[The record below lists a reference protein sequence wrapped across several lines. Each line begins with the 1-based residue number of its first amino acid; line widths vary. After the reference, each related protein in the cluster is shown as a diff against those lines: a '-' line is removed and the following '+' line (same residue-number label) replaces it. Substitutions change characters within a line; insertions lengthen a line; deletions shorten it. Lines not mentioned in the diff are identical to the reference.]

1 MVNKIWMSV
10 VKEFLLLK
18 RDLGGLIILFIM
30 PLVLVITVTL
40 IQDSTFKTIS
50 DNKIPILLVDKD
62 KGSVSKT
69 VFDNL
74 EKSNLFSV
82 VTQIDNQP
90 ITEELAKE
98 AVYKGKFQLAIVI
111 PENLSVDLQTKI
123 DQNVENIISKM
134 GLTETDTTDTTAQ
147 AEKHKVIKEKE
158 VKLYFDPAVQM
169 SFKNAVMSSIDKMI
183 SQIETK
189 SIYTTFQN
197 QLGEGTVEFD
207 QKSFITF
214 KEIIPKINNKE
225 VRPNSVQHNV
235 PAWTLFAIFFI
246 VIPLS
251 INIVKEKSQGTFV
264 RLLTNPVSNLV
275 VIMGKTI
282 TYSAI
287 CMIQFYMMVAVAVFL
302 FPHIGLPSLNIEGH
316 LFLMSVVALF
326 SGFAAIGFGILLGTV
341 ANTQEQSAPFGA
353 TSVLILAAVG
363 GVWVP
368 VFAMPTIMQYIAK
381 SSPMNWGLEAF
392 YDVLL
397 RNVSFL
403 EIIPKISLLFL
414 FFIITTS
421 IALFY
426 DKKKRTV

>member
-1 MVNKIWMSV
+1 MIYKIWMSV
-10 VKEFLLLK
+10 VKEYLLLK
-18 RDLGGLIILFIM
+18 RDLGGLVILFIM

-40 IQDSTFKTIS
+40 IQDSTFKTVS
-50 DNKIPILLVDKD
+50 DNKIQILLVDND

-74 EKSNLFSV
+74 EKSQLFSV
-82 VTQIDNQP
+82 VTQIDNKLL
-90 ITEELAKE
+90 TEEVARE
-98 AVYKGKFQLAIVI
+98 NVYKGRFQLAIII
-111 PENLSVDLQTKI
+111 PKNLSIDLQAKV
-123 DQNVENIISKM
+123 DQNVENIVSKM
-134 GLTETDTTDTTAQ
+134 GFTDTIAKPKTSKIIQ
-147 AEKHKVIKEKE
+147 QKE
-158 VKLYFDPAVQM
+158 VKLYFDPAVQL
-169 SFKNAVMSSIDKMI
+169 SFKNSVMSSIDKMI

-197 QLGEGTVEFD
+197 QLGEENTKFE

-214 KEIIPKINNKE
+214 KEIVPKVDNKE
-225 VRPNSVQHNV
+225 VLPNSVQHNV

-264 RLLTNPVSNLV
+264 RLLTNPVSNLI
-275 VIMGKTI
+275 VIIGKTI
-282 TYSAI
+282 TYLAI
-287 CMIQFYMMVAVAVFL
+287 CMIQFYMMVAVAIFL
-302 FPHIGLPSLNIEGH
+302 FPHIGLPSLNVEGH

-326 SGFAAIGFGILLGTV
+326 SGFAAIGFGILLGTI
-341 ANTQEQSAPFGA
+341 ASTQEQSAPFGA
-353 TSVLILAAVG
+353 TSVIILAAIG

-368 VFAMPTIMQYIAK
+368 VFVMPKIMQLIAK

-403 EIIPKISLLFL
+403 EILPKISLLFL

>member
-1 MVNKIWMSV
+1 MSV

-40 IQDSTFKTIS
+40 IQDSTFKTVS
-50 DNKIPILLVDKD
+50 DNKIQILLVDND

-74 EKSNLFSV
+74 EKSQLFSV
-82 VTQIDNQP
+82 VTQIDHKP
-90 ITEELAKE
+90 ITEEIARE

-111 PENLSVDLQTKI
+111 PEKLSVDLQTKI
-123 DQNVENIISKM
+123 DQNVENIVSKM
-134 GLTETDTTDTTAQ
+134 GLTETDTSAQ
-147 AEKHKVIKEKE
+147 AKKPKVIKEKE

-197 QLGEGTVEFD
+197 QLGEGNTEFE

-264 RLLTNPVSNLV
+264 RLLTNPVSNIV
-275 VIMGKTI
+275 VIIGKTI
-282 TYSAI
+282 TYSVI
-287 CMIQFYMMVAVAVFL
+287 CMIQFYMMVAVAIFL
-302 FPHIGLPSLNIEGH
+302 FPHIGLPPLNVEGH

-341 ANTQEQSAPFGA
+341 ASTQEQSAPFGA
-353 TSVLILAAVG
+353 TSVIILAAIG
-363 GVWVP
+363 GIWVP
-368 VFAMPTIMQYIAK
+368 VFAMPGIMQLIAK

>member
-1 MVNKIWMSV
+1 MSV

-50 DNKIPILLVDKD
+50 DNKIPILLVDND
-62 KGSVSKT
+62 NGSVSKT
-69 VFDNL
+69 VFENL

-82 VTQIDNQP
+82 VTQINNKP
-90 ITEELAKE
+90 ITEEVAKE
-98 AVYKGKFQLAIVI
+98 AVYKGKFQLAIII

-123 DQNVENIISKM
+123 DQNVENIVSKM
-134 GLTETDTTDTTAQ
+134 GLTETDSTAQ
-147 AEKHKVIKEKE
+147 TEKPKVIKEKE

-197 QLGEGTVEFD
+197 QLGEGNAEFE

-214 KEIIPKINNKE
+214 KEIIPRINNKE

-264 RLLTNPVSNLV
+264 RLLTNPVSNLI
-275 VIMGKTI
+275 VITGKTI
-282 TYSAI
+282 TYSII

-316 LFLMSVVALF
+316 LFLMSIVALF

-341 ANTQEQSAPFGA
+341 ATTQEQSAPFGA

-368 VFAMPTIMQYIAK
+368 VFAMPKIMQYIAK

>member
-1 MVNKIWMSV
+1 MVYKIWMSV

-50 DNKIPILLVDKD
+50 DNKIPILLVDND
-62 KGSVSKT
+62 NGSVSKT

-82 VTQIDNQP
+82 VTQIDNKK
-90 ITEELAKE
+90 ITEEVAKE

-134 GLTETDTTDTTAQ
+134 GLTETDTTAQ
-147 AEKHKVIKEKE
+147 TEKPKVIKEKE

-169 SFKNAVMSSIDKMI
+169 SFKNAVMNSIDKMI

-214 KEIIPKINNKE
+214 KEIIPRINNKE
-225 VRPNSVQHNV
+225 VLPNSVQHNV

-275 VIMGKTI
+275 VIIGKTI

>member
-1 MVNKIWMSV
+1 MMYKIWMSV
-10 VKEFLLLK
+10 LKEFLLLK

-40 IQDSTFKTIS
+40 IQDSAFKTIS
-50 DNKIPILLVDKD
+50 DNKIPILLVDND
-62 KGSVSKT
+62 NGSVSKS
-69 VFDNL
+69 VFENL

-82 VTQIDNQP
+82 ITQIDNKP
-90 ITEELAKE
+90 ITEEVAKE
-98 AVYKGKFQLAIVI
+98 AVYKGKFQLAIII
-111 PENLSVDLQTKI
+111 PQNLSIDLQTKI
-123 DQNVENIISKM
+123 DQNVENIVSKM
-134 GLTETDTTDTTAQ
+134 GLTETDTSAQ
-147 AEKHKVIKEKE
+147 AEKPKVIKEKE

-197 QLGEGTVEFD
+197 QLGEGNVQFE

-214 KEIIPKINNKE
+214 KEIIPRINNKD
-225 VRPNSVQHNV
+225 VLPNSVQHNV

-264 RLLTNPVSNLV
+264 RLLTNPVSNLI
-275 VIMGKTI
+275 VIIGKTI
-282 TYSAI
+282 TYSII
-287 CMIQFYMMVAVAVFL
+287 CMIQFYMMVAVAIFL
-302 FPHIGLPSLNIEGH
+302 FPHIGLPPLNIEGH
-316 LFLMSVVALF
+316 LFLMSIVALF

-341 ANTQEQSAPFGA
+341 ASTQEQSAPFGA
-353 TSVLILAAVG
+353 TSVLILAAIG

-368 VFAMPTIMQYIAK
+368 VFAMAKIMQYIAK

>member
-1 MVNKIWMSV
+1 MSV

-18 RDLGGLIILFIM
+18 RDLGGLIILFVM
-30 PLVLVITVTL
+30 PLVLVIAVTL
-40 IQDSTFKTIS
+40 IQDSTFKAVTDS
-50 DNKIPILLVDKD
+50 KLQILLVDND

-69 VFDNL
+69 VFENL
-74 EKSNLFSV
+74 EKSKYFTV
-82 VTQIDNQP
+82 VTQIDNKP
-90 ITEELAKE
+90 ITEEIAKE
-98 AVYKGKFQLAIVI
+98 NVYKGKFQLAIVI
-111 PENLSVDLQTKI
+111 PENLSSDLQTKVE
-123 DQNVENIISKM
+123 QNVEKIVSNL
-134 GLTETDTTDTTAQ
+134 GLTDSTSTAEPQ
-147 AEKHKVIKEKE
+147 RIIKEKE

-189 SIYTTFQN
+189 SIYSTFQK
-197 QLGEGTVEFD
+197 QLGEETIDFE
-207 QKSFITF
+207 QKNFITF
-214 KEIIPKINNKE
+214 KEIIPRINNKE

-264 RLLTNPVSNLV
+264 RLRTNPVSNLV
-275 VIMGKTI
+275 VIIGKTI
-282 TYSAI
+282 TYSII

-302 FPHIGLPSLNIEGH
+302 FPSIGLPSLNIEGH
-316 LFLMSVVALF
+316 FLLTSVVALF
-326 SGFAAIGFGILLGTV
+326 SGFAAIGFGILLGTI
-341 ANTQEQSAPFGA
+341 ASTQEQSAPFGA
-353 TSVLILAAVG
+353 TSVIILAAIG

-368 VFAMPTIMQYIAK
+368 VFAMPKIMQYIAK

-397 RNVSFL
+397 RNVSFV
-403 EIIPKISLLFL
+403 EIIPRISLLFL

-426 DKKKRTV
+426 DKKKRAV

>member
-1 MVNKIWMSV
+1 MSI

-30 PLVLVITVTL
+30 PLVLVITVTI
-40 IQDSTFKTIS
+40 IQDSTFKTVS
-50 DNKIPILLVDKD
+50 DNKIQILLVDND
-62 KGSVSKT
+62 KGAVSKT

-74 EKSNLFSV
+74 QKNNLFSV
-82 VTQIDNQP
+82 VTQLDNKT
-90 ITEELAKE
+90 ITEEVARE
-98 AVYKGKFQLAIVI
+98 NVYKGKFQLAIII
-111 PENLSVDLQTKI
+111 PKNLSTDLQAKV
-123 DQNVENIISKM
+123 DQNVENIVSKM
-134 GLTETDTTDTTAQ
+134 GFTDSVAKP
-147 AEKHKVIKEKE
+147 EKPKVIAQKE
-158 VKLYFDPAVQM
+158 VKLYFDPAVQL
-169 SFKNAVMSSIDKMI
+169 SFKNSVMSSIDKMI

-189 SIYTTFQN
+189 SIYSAFQN
-197 QLGEGTVEFD
+197 QFGEENTEFD

-214 KEIIPKINNKE
+214 KEIVPRINNKE
-225 VRPNSVQHNV
+225 VLPNSVQHNV

-275 VIMGKTI
+275 VIIGKTI
-282 TYSAI
+282 TYSVI
-287 CMIQFYMMVAVAVFL
+287 CMIQFYMMVAVAIFL
-302 FPHIGLPSLNIEGH
+302 FPHIGLPPLNVEGH

-326 SGFAAIGFGILLGTV
+326 SGFGAIGFGILLGTV
-341 ANTQEQSAPFGA
+341 ASTQEQSAPFGA
-353 TSVLILAAVG
+353 TSVIILAAIG
-363 GVWVP
+363 GIWVP
-368 VFAMPTIMQYIAK
+368 VFAMPKIMQIIAK

-397 RNVSFL
+397 RNVSFV

>member
-1 MVNKIWMSV
+1 MLYKIWMSV

-30 PLVLVITVTL
+30 PLVLVITVTI
-40 IQDSTFKTIS
+40 IQDSTFKTVS
-50 DNKIPILLVDKD
+50 ENKIQILLVDND

-74 EKSNLFSV
+74 EKSQSFTV
-82 VTQIDNQP
+82 VTQIDDKP
-90 ITEELAKE
+90 ITEEIARE
-98 AVYKGKFQLAIVI
+98 NVNKGKFQLAIVI
-111 PENLSVDLQTKI
+111 PKNLSVDLQAKV
-123 DQNVENIISKM
+123 DQNVNNIVSKM
-134 GLTETDTTDTTAQ
+134 GFSDSIAKPETT
-147 AEKHKVIKEKE
+147 KVIQQKE
-158 VKLYFDPAVQM
+158 VKLYFDPAVQL

-197 QLGEGTVEFD
+197 QLGEENTQFE

-214 KEIIPKINNKE
+214 KEIVPKVNNKE
-225 VRPNSVQHNV
+225 VLPNSVQHNV

-275 VIMGKTI
+275 VIIGKTI
-282 TYSAI
+282 TYSVI
-287 CMIQFYMMVAVAVFL
+287 CMIQFYMMVAVAIFL

-326 SGFAAIGFGILLGTV
+326 SGFAAIGFGILLGTI
-341 ANTQEQSAPFGA
+341 ASTQEQSAPFGA
-353 TSVLILAAVG
+353 TSVIILAAIG
-363 GVWVP
+363 GIWVP
-368 VFAMPTIMQYIAK
+368 VFAMPKIMQLIAK

-397 RNVSFL
+397 RNVSFV

>member
-1 MVNKIWMSV
+1 MLYKIWMSI

-40 IQDSTFKTIS
+40 IQDSTFKTVTDS
-50 DNKIPILLVDKD
+50 KIPILLVDND

-69 VFDNL
+69 VFENL

-82 VTQIDNQP
+82 VTQIDNKT
-90 ITEELAKE
+90 ITEDVAREN
-98 AVYKGKFQLAIVI
+98 VYKGKFQLAIII
-111 PENLSVDLQTKI
+111 PKDLSSDLQAKI
-123 DQNVENIISKM
+123 DQNVEKIVSSL
-134 GLTETDTTDTTAQ
+134 GLTDSTAASQ
-147 AEKHKVIKEKE
+147 PQQIIKEKE

-197 QLGEGTVEFD
+197 QLGEGNTSFE
-207 QKSFITF
+207 QKSFISF

-225 VRPNSVQHNV
+225 VLPNSVQHNV

-264 RLLTNPVSNLV
+264 RLRTNPVSNLV
-275 VIMGKTI
+275 VIIGKTL
-282 TYSAI
+282 TYSVI

-302 FPHIGLPSLNIEGH
+302 FPSIGLPSLNIEGH
-316 LFLMSVVALF
+316 LALMSIVALF
-326 SGFAAIGFGILLGTV
+326 SGFAAIGFGILLGTI
-341 ANTQEQSAPFGA
+341 ASTQEQSAPFGA
-353 TSVLILAAVG
+353 TSVIILAAIG
-363 GVWVP
+363 GIWVP
-368 VFAMPTIMQYIAK
+368 VFAMPKIMQIIAK
-381 SSPMNWGLEAF
+381 SSPMNWGLDAF

-397 RNVSFL
+397 RNASFL